1 MNVTTLLTAIAIIGV
16 GWGTVTS
23 VRIFDALRKRGHS
36 VNFLWLRLYLPS
48 YVHRYAV
55 LTKEETGKTGPLFYH
70 FVIAFNVA
78 LVAVLVLALLTQ
90 M

>member
-23 VRIFDALRKRGHS
+23 IRILDALRKRGHS
-36 VNFLWLRLYLPS
+36 VNFFLLRLYLPS

-55 LTKEETGKTGPLFYH
+55 LTKEETGKTGPLLYH

-78 LVAVLVLALLTQ
+78 LVAVLVLALLKH